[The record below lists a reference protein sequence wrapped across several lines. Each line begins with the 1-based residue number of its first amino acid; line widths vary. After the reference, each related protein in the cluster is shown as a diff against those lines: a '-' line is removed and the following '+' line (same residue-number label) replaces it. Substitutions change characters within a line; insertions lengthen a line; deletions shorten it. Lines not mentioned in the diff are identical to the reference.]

1 MPPAVLEVSVRDPW
15 VPPEL
20 RNAPRPKATH
30 GESLDAQ
37 VEAKLRGEFTAMAP
51 NGSLTREEAR
61 AAGLG
66 FVAANFDAIDAARRG
81 TVRFED
87 LKRFLKER
95 GARLPE

>member
-1 MPPAVLEVSVRDPW
+1 
-15 VPPEL
+15 
-20 RNAPRPKATH
+20 
-30 GESLDAQ
+30 
-37 VEAKLRGEFTAMAP
+37 MAP

-66 FVAANFDAIDAARRG
+66 FVAANFDASDTARRG

>member
-1 MPPAVLEVSVRDPW
+1 M
-15 VPPEL
+15 L
-20 RNAPRPKATH
+20 RAEFAGKAP
-30 GESLDAQ
+30 S
-37 VEAKLRGEFTAMAP
+37 
-51 NGSLTREEAR
+51 GSLTLEEAR

-66 FVAANFDAIDAARRG
+66 FVAANFEAIDAARRG